1 MATAAVARTVGSAGG
16 VSCRAKASVCSSSRP
31 FLAFSG
37 LKSNTLLLKQQRDAF
52 QLARCNKRT
61 AGVVMAA
68 TLDLLDFS
76 GKPLGTETL
85 DLNAARP
92 ETARA
97 VVHRGL
103 ITELQNKRQ
112 GNAHTKTRSEVR
124 GGGRK
129 PYKQKGTG
137 NARRGSTRSPL
148 IVGGG
153 VAFGPRSK
161 SWRIKMNKKEK
172 RLSISTALQSAATST
187 VVVEDFDDKFEE
199 PSTKKMISALQSW
212 GVAAEEEHVLLLLHA
227 PIPRAVAKSISNIN
241 NAKVMT
247 PGAVNLYD
255 ILRADKLVITKS
267 MLQHLNERYP
277 PKGAL
282 AEEDESEEEPAAE
295 AAEEAA

>member
-1 MATAAVARTVGSAGG
+1 MATAAVARTAGSLRGIT
-16 VSCRAKASVCSSSRP
+16 CFAKSSTCSAPRP
-31 FLAFSG
+31 SLSAFTG
-37 LKSNTLLLKQQRDAF
+37 LRKSNALFLKEQQNGF
-52 QLARCNKRT
+52 HLARSSKQMT
-61 AGVVMAA
+61 GMVMAAA

-85 DLNAARP
+85 DLNTARP

-153 VAFGPRSK
+153 VSFGPRSK

-187 VVVEDFDDKFEE
+187 VVVEDFDDKIEV

-212 GVAAEEEHVLLLLHA
+212 GVNEQDHVLILLHE
-227 PIPRAVAKSISNIN
+227 PVPRTVLKSISNI
-241 NAKVMT
+241 AKAKIMT
-247 PGAVNLYD
+247 PNAVNLYD

-277 PKGAL
+277 PREYAGDD
-282 AEEDESEEEPAAE
+282 EPEDA
-295 AAEEAA
+295 

>member
-16 VSCRAKASVCSSSRP
+16 VSCRAKTSVCSTSRP

-52 QLARCNKRT
+52 QLARCNKRM
-61 AGVVMAA
+61 AGTVMAA

-76 GKPLGTETL
+76 GQPLGTETL

-103 ITELQNKRQ
+103 ITELQNRRQ

-199 PSTKKMISALQSW
+199 PSTKKMISALK
-212 GVAAEEEHVLLLLHA
+212 
-227 PIPRAVAKSISNIN
+227 R
-241 NAKVMT
+241 
-247 PGAVNLYD
+247 
-255 ILRADKLVITKS
+255 
-267 MLQHLNERYP
+267 
-277 PKGAL
+277 
-282 AEEDESEEEPAAE
+282 
-295 AAEEAA
+295 